1 MEPGEFDAA
10 RAAAN
15 DRKALV
21 MQERKPGIA
30 ELLAD
35 LKGHPGDLDEVLSL
49 PLHTQLRNAISMWKG
64 IYFRRKGLVSFI
76 VQSGKTDDL
85 AQVKLMQ
92 EDLARLER
100 WCLEFEK
107 ENSTVFEVMDEAG
120 ITVVTIDDAKRDVKR
135 PRN

>member
-1 MEPGEFDAA
+1 
-10 RAAAN
+10 
-15 DRKALV
+15 
-21 MQERKPGIA
+21 
-30 ELLAD
+30 
-35 LKGHPGDLDEVLSL
+35 
-49 PLHTQLRNAISMWKG
+49 
-64 IYFRRKGLVSFI
+64 
-76 VQSGKTDDL
+76 
-85 AQVKLMQ
+85 MQ